1 MCIPSLFSHITIY
14 HVPRVLLQSDFFALE
29 LVSGHLYLHLGLGSE
44 PLKFRASRHS
54 NQLANGEWH
63 KVISIETTIEKN
75 RDN

>member
-1 MCIPSLFSHITIY
+1 MFP
-14 HVPRVLLQSDFFALE
+14 VLQSDFFALE
-29 LVSGHLYLHLGLGSE
+29 LVSGHLYLHLGLGKE

>member
-1 MCIPSLFSHITIY
+1 MCIPSLFSHHY
-14 HVPRVLLQSDFFALE
+14 LPCPRVLQSDFFALE

-63 KVISIETTIEKN
+63 KVKRELK
-75 RDN
+75 RAA

>member
-1 MCIPSLFSHITIY
+1 MKCVFQKRIN
-14 HVPRVLLQSDFFALE
+14 VPRVLQSDFFALE